1 MPDDR
6 RAWHRGG
13 ACLFIVNLLRRG
25 RTTCSRENSMCRVPW
40 CLGSAEDMRR
50 NTLRYCALR
59 ARCALRI
66 SGTVYLFLLSP
77 FLSIEVCGK

>member
-25 RTTCSRENSMCRVPW
+25 RTTWSRENSMCRVP
-40 CLGSAEDMRR
+40 
-50 NTLRYCALR
+50 
-59 ARCALRI
+59 RCAGVRRGHAALKRLENYWR
-66 SGTVYLFLLSP
+66 GVFGL
-77 FLSIEVCGK
+77 GKKK

>member
-25 RTTCSRENSMCRVPW
+25 RTTCPRETSVCRGPW
-40 CLGSAEDMRR
+40 GPPRTCGAEEVGELLAGSVRVGEE
-50 NTLRYCALR
+50 
-59 ARCALRI
+59 
-66 SGTVYLFLLSP
+66 
-77 FLSIEVCGK
+77 EVIRDS